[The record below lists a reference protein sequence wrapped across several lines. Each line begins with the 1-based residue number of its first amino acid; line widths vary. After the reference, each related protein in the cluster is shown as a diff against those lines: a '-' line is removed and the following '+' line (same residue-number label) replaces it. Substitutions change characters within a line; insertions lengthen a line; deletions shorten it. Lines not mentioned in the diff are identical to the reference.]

1 MGMAQDQG
9 YLDSLAEVFGEK
21 FAQQWIRSVTYR
33 LLDGGPA
40 HCVSDWLAD
49 QYLGQKGC
57 QLTGQ
62 RISELY
68 AQCTQEKFDQ
78 FWLNLDFS
86 SPGYSKGVQ
95 NQHGPLG

>member
-49 QYLGQKGC
+49 QYLG
-57 QLTGQ
+57 
-62 RISELY
+62 
-68 AQCTQEKFDQ
+68 
-78 FWLNLDFS
+78 
-86 SPGYSKGVQ
+86 
-95 NQHGPLG
+95 